1 MINYGRQFIDNKD
14 IKSVVNV
21 LKSDWLTQ
29 GPYVKKFEESIKTT
43 LGANYTCVVNNGTAA
58 LHLACLSLDL
68 KKGDFVLT
76 TPTTFLA
83 SANAIL
89 YVGAIPVFIDIN
101 PKNYC
106 VDIYKM
112 EKKLIEFK
120 KKRKKI
126 KAAIVTDYAG
136 QPCDWKKIKELSK
149 KYNFYTINDNCH
161 SLGSRYKNDSKYAVK
176 FADIVTHS
184 FHPVKVITT
193 GEGGSLST
201 NNKKIFDKVNL
212 LRTHGVNRNKFL
224 KRKFGNW
231 YYEMQELGYNFRLSD
246 INAALGLS
254 QLKKL
259 NKFVKKR
266 KYIANFYN
274 KKFQSKSAF
283 TIPHIESYSEHSFH
297 IYPLKINFKN
307 LKICKKVFFQKLLK
321 NKINL
326 QVHYIPIHLQ
336 KYYRKKFGYK
346 IGDYPNSEKY
356 YADTVSL
363 PIYYQLKKKQL
374 EIIVKKIIKFVK

>member
-21 LKSDWLTQ
+21 LKSNWLTQ

-120 KKRKKI
+120 K
-126 KAAIVTDYAG
+126 
-136 QPCDWKKIKELSK
+136 
-149 KYNFYTINDNCH
+149 
-161 SLGSRYKNDSKYAVK
+161 
-176 FADIVTHS
+176 
-184 FHPVKVITT
+184 
-193 GEGGSLST
+193 
-201 NNKKIFDKVNL
+201 
-212 LRTHGVNRNKFL
+212 
-224 KRKFGNW
+224 
-231 YYEMQELGYNFRLSD
+231 
-246 INAALGLS
+246 
-254 QLKKL
+254 
-259 NKFVKKR
+259 
-266 KYIANFYN
+266 
-274 KKFQSKSAF
+274 
-283 TIPHIESYSEHSFH
+283 
-297 IYPLKINFKN
+297 
-307 LKICKKVFFQKLLK
+307 
-321 NKINL
+321 
-326 QVHYIPIHLQ
+326 
-336 KYYRKKFGYK
+336 
-346 IGDYPNSEKY
+346 
-356 YADTVSL
+356 
-363 PIYYQLKKKQL
+363 
-374 EIIVKKIIKFVK
+374 